1 MYHLCISSTANR
13 CFSTVVPQCPWGID
27 SRISI
32 DTVIHRCASSF
43 CTIIPRFS
51 FCSALFY
58 CTSQILHFFFFFL
71 QTEGLW
77 QPCINQICWCHFPK
91 QHLLTSCLCVML
103 WFGNSCNISNTFV
116 FHYACYGDLQSVIF
130 DVTIIFVWGHHELC
144 AYKLGNL
151 FCGCYD
157 WPIHQPSPISFPQL
171 PLLPKT
177 NQY

>member
-58 CTSQILHFFFFFL
+58 CTSQILHFFFFFFYKL
-71 QTEGLW
+71 KVCGN
-77 QPCINQICWCHFPK
+77 PA
-91 QHLLTSCLCVML
+91 LT
-103 WFGNSCNISNTFV
+103 ISV
-116 FHYACYGDLQSVIF
+116 DVIF
-130 DVTIIFVWGHHELC
+130 PNSICSLPVSVSCFGLVILAIFQTL
-144 AYKLGNL
+144 L
-151 FCGCYD
+151 FFTMLVMVIC
-157 WPIHQPSPISFPQL
+157 
-171 PLLPKT
+171 
-177 NQY
+177 NQ